1 MSGQGYFNFVL
12 FNSLLVFV
20 LLTAIILWRKPS
32 AWLHLFSLFLGIVVG
47 WWDLRVTEVSFSVL
61 MLVTLGMFAGFQ
73 QPKRFWLWAIY
84 LGMWVPI
91 LSFLAANLHITNPTP
106 VELATSFLAVLFAL
120 AGALAGALL
129 KRFAVPTIA

>member
-1 MSGQGYFNFVL
+1 MSGQGYLNFVL

-73 QPKRFWLWAIY
+73 QPKRFWLRGLY

-91 LSFLAANLHITNPTP
+91 LSFVAANLRVTNPTS
-106 VELATSFLAVLFAL
+106 VELVTSLLALLFAL
-120 AGALAGALL
+120 VGAGIGALL
-129 KRFAVPTIA
+129 KRFAPPLPA